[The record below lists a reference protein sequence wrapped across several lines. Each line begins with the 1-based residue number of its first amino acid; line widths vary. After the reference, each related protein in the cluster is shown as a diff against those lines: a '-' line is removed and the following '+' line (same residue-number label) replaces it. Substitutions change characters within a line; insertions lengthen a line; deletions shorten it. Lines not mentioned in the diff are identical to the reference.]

1 MTSTLRAG
9 KLPPGLLARLLAEHA
24 APVGAAADRLVVP
37 PRLGEDAAVI
47 ELPDRYLVVATDPIT
62 FVSADLG
69 HYAVTI
75 NANDVAVMGAAP
87 RFFSCVLLL
96 PEGSAEDEVER
107 IFASLRQA
115 CAAADVAWIGG
126 HTEVTGAVTHP
137 VAVGQMIGEVEP
149 EALVRKDAL
158 GVGDVLLLTKALA
171 VEAVSIIARERA
183 DEVRSAHGAA
193 FQARAAGFLH
203 QPGIGVVDEA
213 LAACGAAGPG
223 GVHAMHDPTEGGLAG
238 ALAELAAATGLGLEI
253 EREAVPVSPEAA
265 VLCEQFDLDVLGVIA
280 SGSLLIGVAPECAEV
295 VREALAGAGCV
306 AIGRAVEAPGCRFAD
321 GAPLPVFEVDE
332 ITKLF

>member
-1 MTSTLRAG
+1 MTRTLRTG
-9 KLPPGLLARLLAEHA
+9 KLPPGLLARLLAEHTA
-24 APVGAAADRLVVP
+24 TGGPPADRLVVP

-75 NANDVAVMGAAP
+75 NANDVAVMGATP

-96 PEGSAEDEVER
+96 PEGTAEAQVEA
-107 IFASLRQA
+107 IFASLSQA
-115 CAAADVAWIGG
+115 CAAAQVAWIGG
-126 HTEVTGAVTHP
+126 HTEVTPAVTHP
-137 VAVGQMIGEVEP
+137 VAVGQMIGEAAP

-158 GVGDVLLLTKALA
+158 AVGDALLLTKALA
-171 VEAVSIIARERA
+171 VEGVSIIARERA
-183 DEVRSAHGAA
+183 DEVRAAQGAA
-193 FQARAAGFLH
+193 CQARAAGFLH
-203 QPGIGVVDEA
+203 EPGIGVVAEA
-213 LAACGAAGPG
+213 LAACRAAGPG

-253 EREAVPVSPEAA
+253 EREAVPVYPEAA
-265 VLCEQFDLDVLGVIA
+265 ALCVQFDLEVLGLIA
-280 SGSLLIGVAPECAEV
+280 SGSLLIAAAPGRV
-295 VREALAGAGCV
+295 EALCAALVGAGCV
-306 AIGRAVEAPGCRFAD
+306 TIGRVVEAPGCRFAD

>member
-1 MTSTLRAG
+1 M
-9 KLPPGLLARLLAEHA
+9 
-24 APVGAAADRLVVP
+24 VP

-75 NANDVAVMGAAP
+75 NANDVAVMGATP

-96 PEGSAEDEVER
+96 PEQTTEAQVEA
-107 IFASLRQA
+107 IFASLSLA
-115 CAAADVAWIGG
+115 CAAAQVAWIGG
-126 HTEVTGAVTHP
+126 HTEVTPAVFHP
-137 VAVGQMIGEVEP
+137 VAVGQMIGEVER

-158 GVGDVLLLTKALA
+158 RPGDTLLLTKALA

-183 DEVRSAHGAA
+183 DEVRTAHGAA

-203 QPGIGVVDEA
+203 QPGISVVDEA
-213 LAACGAAGPG
+213 AAACGVAGPG

-238 ALAELAAATGLGLEI
+238 ALCELAAATGLGLEI
-253 EREAVPVSPEAA
+253 DREAVPVSPEAA
-265 VLCEQFDLDVLGVIA
+265 ALCAQYGLDVLGVIA
-280 SGSLLIGVAPECAEV
+280 SGSLLLAVAPERAEAVCA
-295 VREALAGAGCV
+295 ALVGAGCV
-306 AIGRAVEAPGCRFAD
+306 AIGRVVEAPGCRFID
-321 GAPLPVFEVDE
+321 GASLPTFEVDE